1 MILNLIFSFAFS
13 LEVFPPIVFDLT
25 KEEFPPPYFPYFY
38 ETVYKNHFIR
48 IEYDK
53 EGKSD
58 IRYIS
63 LFIKGKVNSGE
74 IVKINNFLYSIEKQK
89 GEKDFPFLKNLSENY
104 NFLTEIELK
113 EEKGEIIIPFY
124 IVYKAEENIS
134 SFDPLSIQINLTFKI
149 HVK

>member
-1 MILNLIFSFAFS
+1 MFLNFIFAFSFS
-13 LEVFPPIVFDLT
+13 LEVFPPVIFDLT

-38 ETVYKNHFIR
+38 ETVYKTHFIR

-53 EGKSD
+53 GGKDD

-63 LFIKGKVNSGE
+63 IFIKGKVNSGE
-74 IVKINNFLYSIEKQK
+74 PVKISNFLYSIEKQK

-124 IVYKAEENIS
+124 ILFKVEENIP
-134 SFDPLSIQINLTFKI
+134 SFNPLPLQINLSFKI
-149 HVK
+149 YVK

>member
-1 MILNLIFSFAFS
+1 MFLNLIFAFTFS
-13 LEVFPPIVFDLT
+13 LEVFPPLIFDLR

-38 ETVYKNHFIR
+38 ETIYKNHNIR

-53 EGKSD
+53 GGKED

-63 LFIKGKVNSGE
+63 IFIKGKLNSGE
-74 IVKINNFLYSIEKQK
+74 PFKIESFLYSIEKQRF
-89 GEKDFPFLKNLSENY
+89 EKDFPFLKNLTENY

-124 IVYKAEENIS
+124 IVFKVEENIS
-134 SFDPLSIQINLTFKI
+134 SFNSFPLQINLSFKI